1 MAKLKDGILG
11 AFLGK
16 IGPVVASRRGST
28 LYIKSRP
35 TKVRHPNTPKQK
47 AAKNRFAVASKLS
60 SLLLPFHKQS
70 LLVEP
75 GRTSYNLFI
84 SLNIKVAVQKAE
96 NGFNVD
102 YSKLKLAVGDLIPL
116 QELQA
121 ELTEQGHISYTWKY
135 EYDSKA
141 NRNDQVLLFAIAPNL
156 NKISYRFNAA
166 SRIDEEAIL
175 KISDE
180 FQDET
185 FYVYACVQSIDRKR
199 SSDSQFV
206 GVFEG

>member
-16 IGPVVASRRGST
+16 IGPVVASRRGDT

-35 TKVRHPNTPKQK
+35 AKVKHPNTPKQK
-47 AAKNRFAVASKLS
+47 AAKNRFAVTSKLS

-84 SLNIKVAVQKAE
+84 SLNIKAAVQKEE
-96 NGFNVD
+96 NGFYVD
-102 YSKLKLAVGDLIPL
+102 YSKLKLAVGDLKPL
-116 QELQA
+116 KELQT

-135 EYDSKA
+135 ESDSNA
-141 NRNDQVLLFAIAPNL
+141 NRDDQVLLLAIAPNL
-156 NKISYRFNAA
+156 NKINYRFNAA

-175 KISDE
+175 KIPDE
-180 FQDET
+180 FRNET
-185 FYVYACVQSIDRKR
+185 IYVYTCVQSIDRKR

-206 GVFEG
+206 GVYE

>member
-16 IGPVVASRRGST
+16 IGPVVASRRGNT

-35 TKVRHPNTPKQK
+35 AKVRHPNTPKQK
-47 AAKNRFAVASKLS
+47 AAKNRFTVASKLS

-102 YSKLKLAVGDLIPL
+102 YSKLKLAIGDLKPL
-116 QELQA
+116 QDLQV
-121 ELTEQGHISYTWKY
+121 ELTEQGHVSYTWKY
-135 EYDSKA
+135 ESDSNA
-141 NRNDQVLLFAIAPNL
+141 NRNDQVLLFAVAPNL
-156 NKISYRFNAA
+156 NKINYRFNAA
-166 SRIDEEAIL
+166 SRMDEEAIL

-180 FQDET
+180 SWNET
-185 FYVYACVQSIDRKR
+185 IYVYACVQSIDRKQ

-206 GVFEG
+206 GIYD

>member
-84 SLNIKVAVQKAE
+84 SLNIKEAVQKAE

-102 YSKLKLAVGDLIPL
+102 YSKLQVAVGDLKPL

-121 ELTEQGHISYTWKY
+121 ELTEQGQVSYTWQY
-135 EYDSKA
+135 ESDSNA
-141 NRNDQVLLFAIAPNL
+141 HRDDQVLLLAVAPNL
-156 NKISYRFNAA
+156 NKIDYRFNAA
-166 SRIDEEAIL
+166 SRMDEEAIL
-175 KISDE
+175 KIPDE
-180 FQDET
+180 FRAET
-185 FYVYACVQSIDRKR
+185 IYVYACVQSIDRKR

-206 GVFEG
+206 GIYG